1 MGGFIRDG
9 GTVMGTNRIA
19 AAALA
24 LAACVAAPASIAM
37 AQQTTLRFAHN
48 LAPTEPFNVAA
59 EQFALNVGKASNGQ
73 IKIAVFPGEQLGP
86 NKEMLELVKQGANII
101 TLTDAGYIGDFV
113 PDFGILQ
120 GPYLMKDPAEF
131 ARLLDSALYKDL
143 VEKARGR
150 GLMPLAFNWYIGSRH
165 VVGNRAIKQVQDFKG
180 LSIRVPPIPMY
191 VKTFEA
197 LGARPVTL
205 QWSEVYTGLSQGVV
219 DAAEAPI
226 PTIFGNRL
234 QEVRKFVSLTGHFA
248 AFLGITMNAGVF
260 EKLPEAHRAI
270 LVQEARASG
279 DALLKL
285 TMEKERTVR
294 ADLQKAGVTI
304 VELEKPEEFQKATAQ
319 VYAGFTNWTPGLYDR
334 VQAILQGK

>member
-1 MGGFIRDG
+1 MQTTR
-9 GTVMGTNRIA
+9 MA
-19 AAALA
+19 AAPLV
-24 LAACVAAPASIAM
+24 LAAVAAISTAPTQ

-86 NKEMLELVKQGANII
+86 NKEMLELVKQGGNII

-131 ARLLDSALYKDL
+131 ARLLDSPLYKDL
-143 VEKARGR
+143 VDKARER

-165 VVGNRAIKQVQDFKG
+165 VVANRGIKQVQDFKG

-205 QWSEVYTGLSQGVV
+205 QWSEVYTGLSQDVV

-226 PTIFGNRL
+226 PTIYGNRL

-260 EKLPEAHRAI
+260 EKMPEAHRAI
-270 LVQEARASG
+270 IVKEARASG
-279 DALLKL
+279 DALMKL
-285 TMEKERTVR
+285 TLEKERSVR

-304 VELEKPEEFQKATAQ
+304 VEPEKPEEFQKATAA

-334 VQAILQGK
+334 VQGILQGK

>member
-1 MGGFIRDG
+1 MRKFSLTAMVGG
-9 GTVMGTNRIA
+9 A
-19 AAALA
+19 AVLA
-24 LAACVAAPASIAM
+24 LAAGSPGGAN
-37 AQQTTLRFAHN
+37 AQQVTLRFAHN

-86 NKEMLELVKQGANII
+86 NKEMLELVKQGGNII

-113 PDFGILQ
+113 PDFGVLQ

-131 ARLLDSALYKDL
+131 ARLLDSPFYKEL
-143 VEKARGR
+143 VEKARER
-150 GLMPLAFNWYIGSRH
+150 GIMPLAFNWYIGSRH
-165 VVGNRAIKQVQDFKG
+165 VVANRAIKQVQDFRG

-205 QWSEVYTGLSQGVV
+205 QWSEVYTGLSQDVV

-226 PTIFGNRL
+226 PTIYGNRL

-248 AFLGITMNAGVF
+248 AFLGISMNAGVF
-260 EKLPEAHRAI
+260 NKMTDQQREI
-270 LVQEARASG
+270 LVKEARASG
-279 DALLKL
+279 DALMKL
-285 TMEKERTVR
+285 TLEKETSVQ
-294 ADLQKAGVTI
+294 ADLKKAGVTI
-304 VELEKPEEFQKATAQ
+304 VAIEKPEEFQKATAA

-334 VQAILQGK
+334 VQGILRGK

>member
-1 MGGFIRDG
+1 MGGFIGDG
-9 GTVMGTNRIA
+9 GLAMGNNRIA

-24 LAACVAAPASIAM
+24 LAACMAAPAM
-37 AQQTTLRFAHN
+37 AQQTTTLRFAHN

-86 NKEMLELVKQGANII
+86 NKEMLELVKQGGNII

-120 GPYLMKDPAEF
+120 GPYLMKNPAEF
-131 ARLLDSALYKDL
+131 ARLLDSPLYKDL
-143 VEKARGR
+143 VEKARAS

-165 VVGNRAIKQVQDFKG
+165 VIANRAVKQVQDFKG
-180 LSIRVPPIPMY
+180 LSIRVPPVPMFI
-191 VKTFEA
+191 KTFEA

-205 QWSEVYTGLSQGVV
+205 QWSEVYTGLSQDVV

-226 PTIFGNRL
+226 PTIYGNRL

-260 EKLPEAHRAI
+260 EKMPEAHRAI
-270 LVQEARASG
+270 ILKEARASG
-279 DALLKL
+279 DALMKL
-285 TMEKERTVR
+285 TLEKEQSVR

-304 VELEKPEEFQKATAQ
+304 VEPEKLEEFQKATAA

-334 VQAILQGK
+334 VQSILQGK